1 MSFAV
6 TTTPDI
12 REKRPAI
19 LSTAT
24 TVAEIEAMTA
34 AAATGHEAAA
44 AETAVVTTA
53 TGAAVEAGEILG
65 TY

>member
-1 MSFAV
+1 
-6 TTTPDI
+6 
-12 REKRPAI
+12 
-19 LSTAT
+19 
-24 TVAEIEAMTA
+24 MTA